1 MLSVDPDDLHKKGR
15 ADDLSSAKGL
25 ICYLG
30 YYQLGI
36 KTNSPK
42 SASPG
47 SNVPVRDTE
56 KELNINRDQIYAKYI
71 GAPVAKNS

>member
-15 ADDLSSAKGL
+15 AKGL

-42 SASPG
+42 SASPR
-47 SNVPVRDTE
+47 SNVAVRDTE

-71 GAPVAKNS
+71 GAPVAENS